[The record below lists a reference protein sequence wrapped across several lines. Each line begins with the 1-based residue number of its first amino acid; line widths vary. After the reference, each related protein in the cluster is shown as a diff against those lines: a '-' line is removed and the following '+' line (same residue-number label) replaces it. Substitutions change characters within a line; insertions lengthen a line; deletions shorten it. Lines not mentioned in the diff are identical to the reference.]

1 VKVKAIKNI
10 YEGTGK
16 DMKMLVPK
24 GTEGEVYDRYIW
36 VQRRYI
42 RVRFSNKIEMEFGD
56 EHHPLIS
63 YKGFIKPIQC
73 SFTK

>member
-1 VKVKAIKNI
+1 MSRVVALKNI

-24 GTEGEVYDRYIW
+24 DAKGEVYERYVW
-36 VQRRYI
+36 GRHQYI

-56 EHHPLIS
+56 DHHPLIS
-63 YKGFIKPIQC
+63 YKGFIE
-73 SFTK
+73 SL